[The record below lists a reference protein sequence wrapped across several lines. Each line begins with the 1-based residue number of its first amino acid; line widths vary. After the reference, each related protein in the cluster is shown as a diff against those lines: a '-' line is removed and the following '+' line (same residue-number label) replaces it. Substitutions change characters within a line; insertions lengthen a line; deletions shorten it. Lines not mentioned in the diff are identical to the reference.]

1 MASDP
6 AARMTMAELAEL
18 AGLNIATVSRALRG
32 DTSRVSAATIARVR
46 RLAEEHGYRPD
57 PAASAL
63 RGGRTRVLGV
73 LVPHLTDVV
82 MAEVFEG
89 IAAQAAEGG
98 YLAVVTP
105 TRESQEARRGAV
117 GTFLSRR
124 VDGIILAD
132 SSLRTPVPAELAA
145 SGVPFVL
152 ALRGSPSHV
161 SVTADDALG
170 GRLAAAHLLEAGHRD
185 VCVLGGPRNVRTA
198 MDRLAGFTQ
207 AYREAGAAIAA
218 EAIAHGEFTA
228 MAGHTAMTAL
238 LRSRRPTA
246 VFAANDYNA
255 IGAARALQD
264 AGLRIG
270 ADVAL
275 VGYNDISISA
285 QLPVPLSTVRN
296 ELETIGRLA
305 AQAMIDLL
313 DGGEASSRQ
322 VPPRLIVRESSAGVR
337 PHRSRGDQ
345 K

>member
-1 MASDP
+1 
-6 AARMTMAELAEL
+6 MTMTRLAEL

-32 DTSRVSAATIARVR
+32 DSSRVSAETIARVQ

-57 PAASAL
+57 PAASSL

-89 IAAQAAEGG
+89 VAAQAADAG

-105 TRESQEARRGAV
+105 TRESNAVRRDAV
-117 GTFLSRR
+117 ETFLNRR

-132 SSLRTPVPAELAA
+132 ASVRRPVPPGLAA
-145 SGVPFVL
+145 STVPFVL
-152 ALRGSPSHV
+152 ALRGSPSHL
-161 SVTADDALG
+161 SVTADDRLG
-170 GRLAAAHLLEAGHRD
+170 GQLAAGHLLDAGHHD
-185 VCVLGGPRNVRTA
+185 VCVIGGPRNVSTA
-198 MDRLAGFTQ
+198 VARLAGFTQ
-207 AYREAGAAIAA
+207 AYRDAGVTIEPA
-218 EAIAHGEFTA
+218 AIAHGEFTA

-238 LRSRRPTA
+238 LRTRRPTA

-270 ADVAL
+270 HDVAI

-296 ELETIGRLA
+296 ELGTIGRLA
-305 AQAMIDLL
+305 AEALIDLL
-313 DGGEASSRQ
+313 DDREASSRQ
-322 VPPRLIVRESSAGVR
+322 VPPRLIVRESSASVTPPARR
-337 PHRSRGDQ
+337 PPEQPQRE
-345 K
+345 

>member
-1 MASDP
+1 
-6 AARMTMAELAEL
+6 MTMTRLADL
-18 AGLNIATVSRALRG
+18 AGLNIATVSRALKG
-32 DTSRVSAATIARVR
+32 DSSRVSAETIARVQ

-57 PAASAL
+57 PAASSL

-89 IAAQAAEGG
+89 IATRAADAG

-105 TRESQEARRGAV
+105 TRESHEIRRDAV
-117 GTFLSRR
+117 ETFLNRR
-124 VDGIILAD
+124 VDGIVLAD
-132 SSLRTPVPAELAA
+132 SSVRKPVPAELAA

-152 ALRGSPSHV
+152 ALRGSSSYL
-161 SVTADDALG
+161 SVTADDRLG
-170 GRLAAAHLLEAGHRD
+170 GQLAARHLLDAGHHD
-185 VCVLGGPRNVRTA
+185 VCVIGGPRNVSTA
-198 MDRLAGFTQ
+198 VARLAGFVQ
-207 AYREAGAAIAA
+207 AYRDAGVTIAA

-228 MAGHTAMTAL
+228 MAGYTAMARL
-238 LRSRRPTA
+238 LRVRRPTA

-270 ADVAL
+270 GNVAI

-296 ELETIGRLA
+296 ELGTIGQLA
-305 AQAMIDLL
+305 AEALIDLL
-313 DGGEASSRQ
+313 HGREASSHQ
-322 VPPRLIVRESSAGVR
+322 VPPRLIVRESSASVTPSVR
-337 PHRSRGDQ
+337 RPPG
-345 K
+345 

>member
-1 MASDP
+1 
-6 AARMTMAELAEL
+6 MTMTRLADL
-18 AGLNIATVSRALRG
+18 AGLNIATVSRALKG
-32 DTSRVSAATIARVR
+32 DSSRVSAETIARVQ

-57 PAASAL
+57 PAASSL

-89 IAAQAAEGG
+89 IATRAADAG

-105 TRESQEARRGAV
+105 TRESHEIRRDAV
-117 GTFLSRR
+117 ETFLNRR
-124 VDGIILAD
+124 VDGIVLAD
-132 SSLRTPVPAELAA
+132 SSVRKPVPAELAA

-152 ALRGSPSHV
+152 ALRGSSSYL
-161 SVTADDALG
+161 SVTADDRLG
-170 GRLAAAHLLEAGHRD
+170 GQLAARHLLDAGHHD
-185 VCVLGGPRNVRTA
+185 VCVIGGPRNVSTA
-198 MDRLAGFTQ
+198 VARLAGFVQ
-207 AYREAGAAIAA
+207 AYRDAGVTIAA

-228 MAGHTAMTAL
+228 MAGYTAMARL
-238 LRSRRPTA
+238 LRVRRPTA

-270 ADVAL
+270 GNVAI

-296 ELETIGRLA
+296 ELGTIGQLA
-305 AQAMIDLL
+305 AEALIDLL
-313 DGGEASSRQ
+313 DGREASSHQ
-322 VPPRLIVRESSAGVR
+322 VPPRLIVRESSASVTPSVR
-337 PHRSRGDQ
+337 RPPG
-345 K
+345 

>member
-1 MASDP
+1 
-6 AARMTMAELAEL
+6 MTMTRLAEL
-18 AGLNIATVSRALRG
+18 AGLNIATVSRALKG
-32 DTSRVSAATIARVR
+32 DSSRVSAETIARVQ

-57 PAASAL
+57 PAASSL

-89 IAAQAAEGG
+89 VAARAADAG

-105 TRESQEARRGAV
+105 TRESNAIRRDAV
-117 GTFLSRR
+117 ETFLNRR

-132 SSLRTPVPAELAA
+132 ASVRRPVPPGLAA
-145 SGVPFVL
+145 STVPFVL
-152 ALRGSPSHV
+152 ALRGSPSRL
-161 SVTADDALG
+161 SVTADDRLG
-170 GRLAAAHLLEAGHRD
+170 GQLAAEHLLDTGHHD
-185 VCVLGGPRNVRTA
+185 VCVIGGPRNVSTA
-198 MDRLAGFTQ
+198 VARLAGFTQ
-207 AYREAGAAIAA
+207 AYRDAGVTIGPA
-218 EAIAHGEFTA
+218 AIAHGEFTA

-238 LRSRRPTA
+238 LRTRRPTA

-270 ADVAL
+270 QDVAI

-296 ELETIGRLA
+296 ELGTIGRLA
-305 AQAMIDLL
+305 AEALIDLL
-313 DGGEASSRQ
+313 DGREAHSRQ
-322 VPPRLIVRESSAGVR
+322 VPPRLIVRESSASVTPPIRR
-337 PHRSRGDQ
+337 PPG
-345 K
+345 

>member
-1 MASDP
+1 
-6 AARMTMAELAEL
+6 MTMTRLAEL

-32 DTSRVSAATIARVR
+32 DSSRVSAETIARVR

-57 PAASAL
+57 PAASSL

-89 IAAQAAEGG
+89 IAARAAEAG

-105 TRESQEARRGAV
+105 TRETPAIRRDAV
-117 GTFLSRR
+117 GTFLNRR

-132 SSLRTPVPAELAA
+132 ASVRQPVPAELAA
-145 SGVPFVL
+145 SGLPFVL
-152 ALRGSPSHV
+152 ALRGSPSHL
-161 SVTADDALG
+161 SVTADDRLG
-170 GRLAAAHLLEAGHRD
+170 GRLAAEHLLEAGHHD
-185 VCVLGGPRNVRTA
+185 ACVIGGPRNVSTA
-198 MDRLAGFTQ
+198 VARLAGFTE
-207 AYREAGAAIAA
+207 AYRDAGEIIAA

-228 MAGHTAMTAL
+228 MAGHTAMTGL
-238 LRSRRPTA
+238 LRTRRPTA

-270 ADVAL
+270 RDVAL

-285 QLPVPLSTVRN
+285 QLPVPLSTIRN

-305 AQAMIDLL
+305 AQALIDLL

-322 VPPRLIVRESSAGVR
+322 VPPRLIVRESSG
-337 PHRSRGDQ
+337 RS
-345 K
+345 

>member
-1 MASDP
+1 
-6 AARMTMAELAEL
+6 MTMTRLAEL
-18 AGLNIATVSRALRG
+18 AGLNIATVSRALKG
-32 DTSRVSAATIARVR
+32 DSSRVSAETIARVQ

-57 PAASAL
+57 PAASSL

-89 IAAQAAEGG
+89 IAAQAADAG

-105 TRESQEARRGAV
+105 TRESNAIRRDAV
-117 GTFLSRR
+117 ETFLNRR

-132 SSLRTPVPAELAA
+132 ASVRRPVPPGLSA
-145 SGVPFVL
+145 STVPFVL
-152 ALRGSPSHV
+152 ALRGSPSHL
-161 SVTADDALG
+161 SVTADDRLG
-170 GRLAAAHLLEAGHRD
+170 GQLAAGHLLDAGHHD
-185 VCVLGGPRNVRTA
+185 VCVIGGPRNVSTA
-198 MDRLAGFTQ
+198 VARLAGFTQ
-207 AYREAGAAIAA
+207 AYRDAGVTIESA
-218 EAIAHGEFTA
+218 AIAHGEFTA

-238 LRSRRPTA
+238 LRTRRPTA

-270 ADVAL
+270 QDVAI

-296 ELETIGRLA
+296 ELGTIGRLA
-305 AQAMIDLL
+305 AEALIDLL
-313 DGGEASSRQ
+313 DDREASSRQ
-322 VPPRLIVRESSAGVR
+322 VPPRLIVRESSAAVTPPARR
-337 PHRSRGDQ
+337 PPEQPQRE
-345 K
+345 

>member
-6 AARMTMAELAEL
+6 VESDAVARMTMTKLAEL

-32 DTSRVSAATIARVR
+32 DSSRVSAETIARVR

-57 PAASAL
+57 PAASSL

-89 IAAQAAEGG
+89 IAAQAADAG

-105 TRESQEARRGAV
+105 TRESEEIRRDAV

-132 SSLRTPVPAELAA
+132 SALRNPVPAELAA

-161 SVTADDALG
+161 SVTADDRLG
-170 GRLAAAHLLEAGHRD
+170 GQLAARHLLGLGHRD
-185 VCVLGGPRNVRTA
+185 ICLLGGPRHVRTA
-198 MDRLAGFTQ
+198 VDRLAGFVQ
-207 AYREAGAAIAA
+207 ACRDAGVPVAD

-228 MAGHTAMTAL
+228 MAGYAAMTGL

-264 AGLRIG
+264 ADLRIG
-270 ADVAL
+270 TDVAL
-275 VGYNDISISA
+275 VGYNDISISG
-285 QLPVPLSTVRN
+285 QLPVPLSTIRN

-305 AQAMIDLL
+305 AQAMIGLL
-313 DGGEASSRQ
+313 DGEQVSSRQ
-322 VPPRLIVRESSAGVR
+322 VPPRLIIRESSAGVR
-337 PHRSRGDQ
+337 FP
-345 K
+345 